1 MENTKSNNYVD
12 IELNLTVI
20 IMNARIYL
28 LEKDVSIET
37 IKTVRMFFNIAAR
50 LAYVYVGMYNWPSE
64 SKKLICML

>member
-1 MENTKSNNYVD
+1 MEHTKSNNYVD

-37 IKTVRMFFNIAAR
+37 IETVRMFFNIAAR
-50 LAYVYVGMYNWPSE
+50 LAYVYVGMYVQ
-64 SKKLICML
+64 LAI